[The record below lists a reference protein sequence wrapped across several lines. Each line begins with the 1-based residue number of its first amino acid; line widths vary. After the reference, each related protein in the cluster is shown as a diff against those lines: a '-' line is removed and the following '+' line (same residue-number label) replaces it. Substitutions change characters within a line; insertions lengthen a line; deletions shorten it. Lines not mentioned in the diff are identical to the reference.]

1 MACGVAAL
9 MAVAPA
15 WSADTREQA
24 LRAMAAADWAQAV
37 QAWRQA
43 EGPGLAGYR
52 SQVQAELQY
61 QQVEPLLAAAQA
73 ARQRENWQAADDA
86 YRKVLAAD
94 NYVKTA
100 HQGRAQ
106 IRPYLIAHR
115 ELAAL
120 RAAGN
125 PYDPV
130 LQARI
135 QQWLTRLD
143 THKLK
148 DRKLLAAR
156 QEFSALLKAAK
167 IPVQLTLTSDGK
179 SDLEIYGVGRLG
191 RVTRK
196 VLSLP
201 PGDYT
206 AIASRPGFRDA
217 RTKIKLRPG
226 QAVTHDMR
234 CTEPIR

>member
-1 MACGVAAL
+1 MAAT
-9 MAVAPA
+9 PA

-24 LRAMAAADWAQAV
+24 LRAMAAADWAQAA

-43 EGPGLAGYR
+43 SGSNLAGYR

-61 QQVEPLLAAAQA
+61 QQIKPLLAAART
-73 ARQRENWQAADDA
+73 ARQREDWQAADDA
-86 YRKVLAAD
+86 YRQALAVD

-106 IRPYLIAHR
+106 VRPYLMAHR
-115 ELAAL
+115 ELSAL

-125 PYDPV
+125 PYDRV
-130 LQARI
+130 MQTRI
-135 QQWLTRLD
+135 RQWLTRLD

-148 DRKLLAAR
+148 DRKLLAAH
-156 QEFSALLKAAK
+156 QEFDALLKAAK

-179 SDLEIYGVGRLG
+179 SDLEIYGVGRFG

-196 VLSLP
+196 VLALL

-206 AIASRPGFRDA
+206 AIASRPGFRDVRA
-217 RTKIKLRPG
+217 EIKLRPG
-226 QAVTHDMR
+226 QPVIHDIR
-234 CTEPIR
+234 CTESIR